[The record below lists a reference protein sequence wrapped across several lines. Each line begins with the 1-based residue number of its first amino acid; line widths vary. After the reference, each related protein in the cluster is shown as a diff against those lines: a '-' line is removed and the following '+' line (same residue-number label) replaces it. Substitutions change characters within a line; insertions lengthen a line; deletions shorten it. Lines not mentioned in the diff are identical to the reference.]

1 MTEATLVG
9 LTMFAGMLALMVIRV
24 PIAAAMFI
32 PGAIGYFVITGIFPG
47 EYFLRV
53 SPEQLKRLGLT
64 DTGMHV
70 ITIARD
76 GTVLN
81 GRDLDVR
88 AADGG

>member
-1 MTEATLVG
+1 M
-9 LTMFAGMLALMVIRV
+9 
-24 PIAAAMFI
+24 
-32 PGAIGYFVITGIFPG
+32 
-47 EYFLRV
+47 